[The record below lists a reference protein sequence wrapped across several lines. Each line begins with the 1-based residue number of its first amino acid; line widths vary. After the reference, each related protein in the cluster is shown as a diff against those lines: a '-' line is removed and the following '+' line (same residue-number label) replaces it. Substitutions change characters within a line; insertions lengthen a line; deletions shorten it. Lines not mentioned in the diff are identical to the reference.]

1 MKSLKRRILETM
13 LAMLITSTGIVMM
26 MKAELGLNPWWTLTT
41 GVSELTGLS
50 LGLVV
55 QCAGFLLIIV
65 ALFLGVKPGITTVL
79 DMFLIGLYIDILN
92 KIVPSLPNNLILQL
106 LACIM
111 GVIVFSLGVSL
122 TVSIGLGAG
131 PKDSFT
137 FAVMKK
143 THTSVGKMKLVV
155 ESSTFIIGL
164 LLGGPFGIGTIVATV
179 LTGHMQSYF
188 YKKLN
193 YNPEAII

>member
-1 MKSLKRRILETM
+1 MKSIKRRILETA

-55 QCAGFLLIIV
+55 QFAGFILIAV
-65 ALFLGVKPGITTVL
+65 AFLLGVKPGITTIL

-92 KIVPSLPNNLILQL
+92 QIVPRLPDNVVIQL

-111 GVIVFSLGVSL
+111 GVIIFSLGVSV

-137 FAVMKK
+137 FAIMKK
-143 THTSVGKMKLVV
+143 THTSVGKMKLLV

-164 LLGGPFGIGTIVATV
+164 LLGGPFGIGTIVATL
-179 LTGHMQSYF
+179 LTGHIQSYF
-188 YKKLN
+188 FKKLN
-193 YNPEAII
+193 YNPEAA